1 MVVGHRQVDAPRVA
15 AGVKGVKPLA
25 GAAAGSRVGSP
36 EGRLTTPMSRMNTPR
51 LKPVPTALEKASL
64 AAKRLA

>member
-1 MVVGHRQVDAPRVA
+1 MNLGAVARRVSASSLSFAPPVSA
-15 AGVKGVKPLA
+15 
-25 GAAAGSRVGSP
+25 RVGWP
-36 EGRLTTPMSRMNTPR
+36 EGRLTTPMSFMKTPR

>member
-1 MVVGHRQVDAPRVA
+1 MSMAWP
-15 AGVKGVKPLA
+15 AGVKRVKPRL
-25 GAAAGSRVGSP
+25 GAAGQRAASARP
-36 EGRLTTPMSRMNTPR
+36 TAALTTPMSFMNTPR